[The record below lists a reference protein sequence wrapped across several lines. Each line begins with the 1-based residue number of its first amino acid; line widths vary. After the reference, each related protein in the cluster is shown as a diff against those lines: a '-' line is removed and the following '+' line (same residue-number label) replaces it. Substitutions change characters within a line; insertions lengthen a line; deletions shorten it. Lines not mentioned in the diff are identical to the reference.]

1 VGAFFFGIMPVMLA
15 WIRSKLGAAGRTP
28 AQLLSQAEAAY
39 SAGAPEQARR
49 LSLGLLRRSP
59 RDGGALALLA
69 AIAADAGQ
77 TEEGLQ
83 WARRA
88 QAADPGAA
96 SPHYV
101 MGRLWQDAARLVD
114 AEASY
119 RIAIGLQPDHA
130 RAHNNLGC
138 VLHMQGKLQDALVAY
153 RRALDLDAGLPQ
165 ANQNYAAIV
174 RDAGALERAAAAY
187 LRHTA
192 AHPGDA
198 MAFNDLGNAYRELGR
213 HQDALAAY
221 ERALALAPGLA
232 QAHFSR
238 SFVLLLL
245 GDYSAGWRDYE
256 WRWRIS
262 AFNGP
267 VLRFSQPIWDGSRIE
282 GSTLLLHAEQ
292 GLGDTLQFVRY
303 ASRAAERCESVILE
317 CQPELVAL
325 LRSTAGLGRVLAKG
339 EPLPPFV
346 AHAPLMSLPALF
358 GTTLDNIPWSGPY
371 VHADPER
378 VAAWRD
384 AIAEPGLKVG
394 LVWAGRPQQWDDR
407 KRSISL
413 HLLAPLAR
421 VPRVAFYSLQV
432 GVAATQAARPPE
444 SMRLIDVAARIKD
457 FSDTAAIVA
466 GLDLVITIDTSVAH
480 LAGAMGVPVW
490 VLVAHAPDW
499 RYHLVR
505 SDNPWYPTMRLFRQ
519 ERDGDWNGAIE
530 QVAAALQQRAARS

>member
-1 VGAFFFGIMPVMLA
+1 MPSMLT
-15 WIRSKLGAAGRTP
+15 WIRSRLSAAERGH
-28 AQLLSQAEAAY
+28 AQLLSRAEAAY
-39 SAGAPEQARR
+39 AAGTPEQARR
-49 LSLGLLRRSP
+49 LSLRLLRHSP
-59 RDGGALALLA
+59 HDGGALALLA

-88 QAADPGAA
+88 QAADAGAA

-101 MGRLWQDAARLVD
+101 MGRLWQEEGRFAD
-114 AEASY
+114 AETSY
-119 RIAIGLQPDHA
+119 RAAIGLQSDHA

-153 RRALDLDAGLPQ
+153 RRALDLDPGLPQ

-174 RDAGALERAAAAY
+174 RDAGALEHAAAAY

-192 AHPGDA
+192 AHPDDA
-198 MAFNDLGNAYRELGR
+198 IAFNDLGNAYRELGR

-221 ERALALAPGLA
+221 GRALALAPGLA

-256 WRWRIS
+256 WRWRIN

-267 VLRFSQPIWDGSRIE
+267 ARRFSQPIWDGSRIE
-282 GSTLLLHAEQ
+282 RGTLLLHAEQ
-292 GLGDTLQFVRY
+292 GLGDTLQFARY
-303 ASRAAERCESVILE
+303 ASRAAERCETVILE
-317 CQPELVAL
+317 CQPELATL
-325 LRSTAGLGRVLAKG
+325 LRDTAGAGRVLAKG

-358 GTTLDNIPWSGPY
+358 GTTLDDIPWSGPY

-378 VAAWRD
+378 IAAWRG
-384 AIAEPGLKVG
+384 AIAEPGLRVG

-413 HLLAPLAR
+413 DLLAPLAR
-421 VPRVAFYSLQV
+421 VPRVVFYSLQV
-432 GVAATQAARPPE
+432 GEAAAQAARPPE
-444 SMRLIDVAARIKD
+444 SMRLVDVAARIKD

-499 RYHLVR
+499 RYHLER

-519 ERDGDWNGAIE
+519 ERDGDWSSAIE
-530 QVAAALQQRAARS
+530 RVAEALQQHAARS

>member
-1 VGAFFFGIMPVMLA
+1 MPVMLS
-15 WIRSKLGAAGRTP
+15 WIRTKLGAAGRRP
-28 AQLLSQAEAAY
+28 AALLPQAEAAY
-39 SAGAPEQARR
+39 AQGDQDRARR
-49 LSLGLLRRSP
+49 LSLRLLRHSP
-59 RDGGALALLA
+59 HDARALALMA

-101 MGRLWQDAARLVD
+101 MGRLWQEAGRLAD
-114 AEASY
+114 AEESY
-119 RIAIGLQPDHA
+119 RIAIGLRPDHA

-153 RRALDLDAGLPQ
+153 RRALDLDPGLPQ

-187 LRHTA
+187 LRYTA
-192 AHPGDA
+192 VHPEDA

-238 SFVLLLL
+238 AFVLLLL
-245 GDYSAGWRDYE
+245 GDYRAGWRDYE
-256 WRWRIS
+256 WRWRIN

-267 VLRFSQPIWDGSRIE
+267 VRRFSQPLWDGSRIE
-282 GSTLLLHAEQ
+282 QGTLLLHAEQ

-303 ASRAAERCESVILE
+303 ASLAAERCASVILE
-317 CQPELVAL
+317 CQPELVTL
-325 LRSTAGLGRVLAKG
+325 LRDTAGLGRVLAKG
-339 EPLPPFV
+339 ETLPPFV

-358 GTTLDNIPWSGPY
+358 GTTLDDIPWRGPY
-371 VHADPER
+371 VHAEPER
-378 VAAWRD
+378 AAAWRG
-384 AIAEPGLKVG
+384 AVAEPGLKVG

-413 HLLAPLAR
+413 DLLAPLAR
-421 VPRVAFYSLQV
+421 VPRTVFYSLQV
-432 GVAATQAARPPE
+432 GEAAAQAARPPQA
-444 SMRLIDVAARIKD
+444 MRLVDLAARIKD

-499 RYHLVR
+499 RYHLAR

-519 ERDGDWNGAIE
+519 ERDGDWSGAIE
-530 QVAAALQQRAARS
+530 RVAGALGQSAARS

>member
-1 VGAFFFGIMPVMLA
+1 MLA
-15 WIRSKLGAAGRTP
+15 WIRSKLGAAGRSP
-28 AQLLSQAEAAY
+28 GQLLSQAEAAY
-39 SAGAPEQARR
+39 AAGAPEQARR
-49 LSLGLLRRSP
+49 LSLRLLRHSP
-59 RDGGALALLA
+59 HDGHALALMA
-69 AIAADAGQ
+69 AIAADEGQ
-77 TEEGLQ
+77 TEDGLQ

-88 QAADPGAA
+88 QAADPRAA

-101 MGRLWQDAARLVD
+101 TGRLWQDAGRLAE

-119 RIAIGLQPDHA
+119 RGAIARQSDHA
-130 RAHNNLGC
+130 RAYNNLGC
-138 VLHMQGKLQDALVAY
+138 VLHMQGKLQEALAAY
-153 RRALDLDAGLPQ
+153 RRALDLDPGLPQ

-174 RDAGALERAAAAY
+174 RDAGSLERAVAEY

-192 AHPGDA
+192 AHPNDA

-221 ERALALAPGLA
+221 ARALTLAPDLA

-238 SFVLLLL
+238 AFVLLLL
-245 GDYSAGWRDYE
+245 GEYRAGWRDYE
-256 WRWRIS
+256 WRWRIN

-267 VLRFSQPIWDGSRIE
+267 VRRFAQPVWDGARIDR
-282 GSTLLLHAEQ
+282 GTLLLQAEQ

-303 ASRAAERCESVILE
+303 APLVAERCGSVILE
-317 CQPELVAL
+317 CQPELATL
-325 LRSTAGLGRVLAKG
+325 LRGKPGLDRVLAQG
-339 EPLPPFV
+339 EALPPFA

-358 GTTLDNIPWSGPY
+358 DTTLDAVPWCGPY
-371 VHADPER
+371 VHADPDR

-384 AIAEPGLKVG
+384 AITAPGLKVG

-413 HLLAPLAR
+413 DLLAPLAR
-421 VPRVAFYSLQV
+421 VPNVVFYSLQV
-432 GVAATQAARPPE
+432 GAAAAQAARPPE
-444 SMRLIDVAARIKD
+444 SMRLVDVAARIKD

-499 RYHLVR
+499 RYHLER

-519 ERDGDWNGAIE
+519 VRDGDWSGAIE
-530 QVAAALQQRAARS
+530 RAAEALEQRSAAR